1 MLREST
7 VPYLVVQYDTP
18 FAVTAFVSGSYGVKN
33 MNKCLGLG
41 LTMKNKTSSPCEDRN
56 QALYIIQCSI
66 GNKTLM
72 KYFFFHTKRSSFH
85 GPEVDSLKKKNTSL
99 CMLNES

>member
-7 VPYLVVQYDTP
+7 VPYLVVQYNTP
-18 FAVTAFVSGSYGVKN
+18 FAVTAFVSRSYGVKN

-41 LTMKNKTSSPCEDRN
+41 LTMKKKTSSPCEDRN

-85 GPEVDSLKKKNTSL
+85 GPEEDSLKKTL
-99 CMLNES
+99 HYAC